1 MPALL
6 DHRTHVSLVAFD
18 VEQCLF
24 DIFQHFFYFGGCFYQ
39 IGNDRIQQESKQQS
53 AAFFSQV
60 QHIGFQRFHCVGEYR
75 IITFSESDDYISGD
89 QQADMLGMY
98 LHIGIIIAGI
108 QDNEHMVR
116 IFLDLYDMLRC
127 QYILG
132 IQIVQAKLFYNTRN
146 GIGVGQPAYLKPV
159 YFVRIDQLA
168 ERRSTLFYFGR
179 MEYIGI
185 VLGETNVGYSL
196 MLTGIIILIR
206 QMPVRNMSFSV
217 HMCSFFSSHR
227 YPCLIQFH
235 NSDACTS
242 QLNMLIVVMT
252 DTGN

>member
-1 MPALL
+1 
-6 DHRTHVSLVAFD
+6 
-18 VEQCLF
+18 
-24 DIFQHFFYFGGCFYQ
+24 
-39 IGNDRIQQESKQQS
+39 
-53 AAFFSQV
+53 
-60 QHIGFQRFHCVGEYR
+60 
-75 IITFSESDDYISGD
+75 
-89 QQADMLGMY
+89 MY
-98 LHIGIIIAGI
+98 LHIGIIIAGV
-108 QDNEHMVR
+108 QDDEHMVR

-127 QYILG
+127 QYIFG
-132 IQIVQAKLFYNTRN
+132 IQIVQAELFYDTRN
-146 GIGVGQPAYLKPV
+146 GIGVGQPAHLKPV

-179 MEYIGI
+179 VECFGI

-196 MLTGIIILIR
+196 MLTGIIIFIR
-206 QMPVRNMSFSV
+206 QMPVRNMSSSV

-252 DTGN
+252 DTGD